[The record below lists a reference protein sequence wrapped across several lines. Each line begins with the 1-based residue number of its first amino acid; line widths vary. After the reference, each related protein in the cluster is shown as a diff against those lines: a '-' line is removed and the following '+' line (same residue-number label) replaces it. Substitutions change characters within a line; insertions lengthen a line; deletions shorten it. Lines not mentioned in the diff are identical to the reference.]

1 MDKKTRFCYHFQ
13 NVNAPS
19 AKRCVCLV
27 ISLFNDWQF
36 KVCLTVQRFLAFSR
50 KYLHAERQFASTLK
64 RVSKRRHFTSQNW
77 MFMKE
82 EAAENVKNTKHR
94 AFKKVIDTLLLGLLC
109 TLVCKTFRETQRQTS
124 WPYWHGKEGEA
135 VFMHHLLFAKASAFY
150 TGSSCSFFCPVAL
163 KILAS
168 RKRAK
173 FGFNDALKEWCIRVQ
188 TKLTEN
194 TWKAI
199 YYCRLYCI
207 SISVK
212 AEKHFIII
220 TSHFLLLQFP
230 LILQIVFHTERKKS
244 FPRDAFYQLQTSI
257 FSFLQLLKHSHGTRR
272 TFSLRFLFMLNGK

>member
-1 MDKKTRFCYHFQ
+1 
-13 NVNAPS
+13 
-19 AKRCVCLV
+19 
-27 ISLFNDWQF
+27 
-36 KVCLTVQRFLAFSR
+36 
-50 KYLHAERQFASTLK
+50 
-64 RVSKRRHFTSQNW
+64 
-77 MFMKE
+77 MKE

-150 TGSSCSFFCPVAL
+150 TGNSCSFFRPVAV

-230 LILQIVFHTERKKS
+230 LILQIVFHTERKRVFRETLFINCKPQS
-244 FPRDAFYQLQTSI
+244 SPFCSSLSI
-257 FSFLQLLKHSHGTRR
+257 HMGLGEHFLCVSYLC
-272 TFSLRFLFMLNGK
+272 